1 MKSHPIQIKRNKLT
15 IAVAPW
21 PGGRAPIVETRRKIG
36 NVVRIFVV
44 KHTYKVLRKQ
54 L

>member
-36 NVVRIFVV
+36 NVGIFVV
-44 KHTYKVLRKQ
+44 KHTCKVLRKQ